1 MTPLT
6 TYTVWLVDEQE
17 SIGDLPPLPDVV
29 SGVTTLLATGSSALL
44 TGVLGALP
52 LGFTI
57 DRVVVTPGVVW
68 GAEPLAAGS
77 VNVFEKMFFR
87 RLSLVNDSTGEI
99 LFNETTLAPI
109 LSALVPDLAAQTDAV
124 LPSGMS
130 PLAGPPTLG
139 FTMSSS
145 RLESTTS
152 GGSSS
157 GSVKLD
163 RLISQG
169 AALFFNGKF
178 GGNGRTCGTCH
189 PASNNLTIDP
199 PFIASL
205 PENDP
210 LFVAEFN
217 PALANLEKPTLM
229 RQFGLI
235 LENVDGL
242 SDPVNRFVMRGV
254 PHTLGMQ
261 VSLEQDTSLP
271 NPPAEMT
278 GWSGDGAPGAGALRE
293 FATGAVTQHFTK
305 SLNRIKGTDF
315 TLPTSGQLDAMEA
328 FQLSL
333 GRDKDFDL
341 SKITFTDTNVNTGK
355 TLFVN
360 GGTNPNAGGRCA
372 ACHGNA
378 GAIAANGQNRNF
390 NTNVEDAPLPA
401 RGVQNFPLDGGFGS
415 TPANPDG
422 TFGNRTFN
430 TPPVAEAAESAPFF
444 HNNLAKTL
452 DDVVNFYN
460 GPVFNNPQRPAA
472 AQFKFTQQQLDQIV
486 AFMRGINVL
495 QNIDVATRELRE
507 ILKLTSVTGSE
518 ANTRL
523 QTAFEDTQDGI
534 RVLNQGG
541 LYPTAVSQLTVALN
555 RISQAQQSTDATQ
568 RRTLIQQAIGELD
581 GARGTIATVTP

>member
-1 MTPLT
+1 M
-6 TYTVWLVDEQE
+6 
-17 SIGDLPPLPDVV
+17 
-29 SGVTTLLATGSSALL
+29 
-44 TGVLGALP
+44 
-52 LGFTI
+52 LGF
-57 DRVVVTPGVVW
+57 
-68 GAEPLAAGS
+68 A
-77 VNVFEKMFFR
+77 
-87 RLSLVNDSTGEI
+87 
-99 LFNETTLAPI
+99 
-109 LSALVPDLAAQTDAV
+109 
-124 LPSGMS
+124 
-130 PLAGPPTLG
+130 
-139 FTMSSS
+139 MSSS
-145 RLESTTS
+145 NLVTTS
-152 GGSSS
+152 ATTSSG

-163 RLISQG
+163 KVISQG

-199 PFIASL
+199 DFIASL

-278 GWSGDGAPGAGALRE
+278 GWSGDGAPGAGALRD

-401 RGVQNFPLDGGFGS
+401 RDVQNFPLDGGFGS

-444 HNNLAKTL
+444 HIDLAKTL

-460 GPVFNNPQRPAA
+460 GPVFNNAQRPAA

-568 RRTLIQQAIGELD
+568 RQTLIQQAIGELD
-581 GARGTIATVTP
+581 GARSTIATVTP